1 MEEKFIIK
9 DDTDLYVTRTDI
21 GIAVGPK
28 RKDAIRFTEQEA
40 DELVDKIKAIKLIKE
55 VA

>member
-1 MEEKFIIK
+1 MADRYIIK
-9 DDTDLYVTRTDI
+9 DDSDLYVTRTDI
-21 GIAVGPK
+21 GIAFGLK

-40 DELVDKIKAIKLIKE
+40 DELINNIQAVKLIKE